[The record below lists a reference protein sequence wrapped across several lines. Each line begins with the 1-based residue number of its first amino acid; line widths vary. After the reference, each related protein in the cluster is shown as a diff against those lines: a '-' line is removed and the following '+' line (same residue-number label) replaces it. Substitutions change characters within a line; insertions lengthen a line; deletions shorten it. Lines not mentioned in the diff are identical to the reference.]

1 MNKSTFFSGQPI
13 FTQLLGFLPK
23 DKIRTIAADTRS
35 DRYTKRL
42 TTYEHLVTMLYAIF
56 NNCTSLRE
64 VTTGMLAIEQRLHHL
79 GLRYHP
85 RRSTLSDASMRRSCD
100 VFAQIYFMLLKRY
113 EHFLADSR
121 KNSRDAKLYFMDST
135 TISLFHEVL
144 RTAGQNP
151 ASGKRKGG
159 IKVHTLV
166 RSDQDVPCL
175 VRLTSAVANDAQ
187 YLKELH
193 LSKGSILVFDRG
205 YTDFKTYNR
214 FSEEGITWITRMH
227 RLLSYEV
234 VERYPKGEDAS
245 IKTDHHVRL
254 GHWRSLRVEARLI
267 KFKDPETGKVF
278 EFLTNNFRMKAAT
291 IAGLYK
297 KRWQIEMLYK
307 RLKQNYPLRYFLGD
321 SENAIKIQVWCS
333 LIADLLLKVVKK
345 GTNHNWSFANLA
357 AMIRLHL
364 MTYIDLRGFLRA
376 PEKALISALRL
387 KKKYN
392 TNQLLLI
399 T

>member
-1 MNKSTFFSGQPI
+1 MNKSTFFTGQPI
-13 FTQLLGFLPK
+13 FAQLLGFLPK
-23 DKIRTIAADTRS
+23 DKIRAIAIEARS
-35 DRYTKRL
+35 DRYVKRL
-42 TTYEHLVTMLYAIF
+42 NTYEHLVTLLYAIF

-64 VTTGMLAIEQRLHHL
+64 VTTGMLATEQRLHHL

-100 VFAQIYFMLLKRY
+100 VFARIYFMLLKRY
-113 EHFLADSR
+113 GQFLADSR
-121 KNSRDAKLYFMDST
+121 KNSRDSMLYFMDST

-166 RSDQDVPCL
+166 RSDQDVPCFI
-175 VRLTSAVANDAQ
+175 RLSSAVANDAQ
-187 YLKELH
+187 YLKELQ
-193 LSKGSILVFDRG
+193 LSKGSIVVFDRG

-214 FSEEGITWITRMH
+214 FSKEGVTWITRMH

-234 VERYPKGEDAS
+234 MTRYSTKEYAT
-245 IKTDHHVRL
+245 IKTDYHVRL
-254 GHWRSLRVEARLI
+254 GYYRSLRVEARLI
-267 KFKDPETGKVF
+267 KFKDPETGKIF
-278 EFLTNNFRMKAAT
+278 EFLTNNFRMKATT
-291 IAGLYK
+291 IASLYK
-297 KRWQIEMLYK
+297 KRWQIEVLYK

-321 SENAIKIQVWCS
+321 SENAIKIQIWCS
-333 LIADLLLKVVKK
+333 LIADLVLKVIKK
-345 GTNHNWSFANLA
+345 TAARNWSFSNLA

-364 MTYIDLRGFLRA
+364 MTYIDLKGFLKA
-376 PEKALISALRL
+376 PEKTLLHALRL

-392 TNQLLLI
+392 EKQLLLI